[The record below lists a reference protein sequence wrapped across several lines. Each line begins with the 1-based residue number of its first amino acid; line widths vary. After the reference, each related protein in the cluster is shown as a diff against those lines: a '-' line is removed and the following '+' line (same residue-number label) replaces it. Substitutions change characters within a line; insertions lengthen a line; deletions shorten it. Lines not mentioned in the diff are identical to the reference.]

1 MEQQLSNKE
10 IARVFAMY
18 LGCKIVYQQN
28 HSLVF
33 KVSGIVIEN
42 IIDENLETPDRL
54 LLLTPLSKITDEHA
68 IEVAQLVPFSSNS
81 PNLKTYK
88 TDYEYCMHIKLTPDS
103 IGFRYRE
110 YKISLEKLCL
120 ENSTVFQYLVQQSY
134 AVPLFFGINHPCN
147 GKDAITLGV
156 AIDKTAVKAV

>member
-18 LGCKIVYQQN
+18 LGCEIVYQQN

-68 IEVAQLVPFSSNS
+68 IEVAKMYYSTEVNCTAKDGRHIINKYFIKGINSSFI
-81 PNLKTYK
+81 TYV
-88 TDYEYCMHIKLTPDS
+88 EC
-103 IGFRYRE
+103 FFF
-110 YKISLEKLCL
+110 
-120 ENSTVFQYLVQQSY
+120 FQYLIQQGY
-134 AVPLFFGINHPCN
+134 AVPLYFGINHPCN
-147 GKDAITLGV
+147 GKDAIELGI
-156 AIDKTAVKAV
+156 AIDKTAVKTGL